1 MEIKVGIFGLGYVGL
16 TTAAC
21 LLRNGHEL
29 IGYEVSDV
37 KRSELAAGRC
47 PLSEPGVEAVL
58 TEGLRNG
65 RFKVAADI
73 SSEALPDIV
82 LICVGTPSAEDG
94 STDLTSVRGVFAR
107 LTAVAAECDP
117 AMAMDVAVRS
127 TMPPGSLAQL
137 EREFG
142 PVFDRFSVVFFPEFL
157 REGTAMADFDAPP
170 QTVLGQPAGRRRPE
184 RLLRMLDELGLA
196 VESVAPLSA
205 EALKMA
211 CNAYHAVKV
220 CFANEVGRVIN
231 TLGGDANEVMRLF
244 VKDTILNV
252 SHRYLMPGAP
262 YGGSCLPK
270 DVRSIS
276 SVASRSGV
284 PAEILTECETSNA
297 SHLQYIVAEILRHR
311 PKVVGLLGLAFK
323 PKTDDLRESPSL
335 SLASSLLAAG
345 VKVVAHDFVIE
356 PNRLIG
362 VNLTALQGLLR
373 RPGMAL
379 EGDLTQLQSVADA
392 FVQMHR
398 DTRYDV
404 MKANRGSRPWADV
417 SSWSFYPAGYLPSTA
432 TD

>member
-1 MEIKVGIFGLGYVGL
+1 MKLGIFGLGYVGL

-21 LLRNGHEL
+21 LLRRGHEV
-29 IGYEVSDV
+29 IGYEVSDL
-37 KRSELAAGRC
+37 KRAELAAGRC

-58 TEGLRNG
+58 AEALRNG
-65 RFKVAADI
+65 RFSVAADI
-73 SSEALPDIV
+73 SSDSLPDVV

-94 STDLTSVRGVFAR
+94 STDLTAVRGVFTR
-107 LTAVAAECDP
+107 LAAVAAQADP
-117 AMAMDVAVRS
+117 ATTMDVAVRS
-127 TMPPGSLAQL
+127 TMPPGSLALL
-137 EREFG
+137 EREYDQ
-142 PVFDRFSVVFFPEFL
+142 VFQRFSVVFFPEFL

-184 RLLRMLDELGLA
+184 RLLQLLDELGLE

-220 CFANEVGRVIN
+220 CFANEIGRVIN
-231 TLGGDANEVMRLF
+231 TLGGDATEVMRLF
-244 VKDTILNV
+244 VKDTVLNV

-284 PAEILTECETSNA
+284 PAEILAQCETSNA
-297 SHLQYIVAEILRHR
+297 SHLQYIVAEVLRHR

-323 PKTDDLRESPSL
+323 PRTDDLRESPSL
-335 SLASSLLAAG
+335 SLASSLLATG

-356 PNRLIG
+356 PDRLTG
-362 VNLTALQGLLR
+362 VNRTALQGLLR
-373 RPGMAL
+373 RPGISL
-379 EGDLTQLQSVADA
+379 ESDLTQVQQVAEV
-392 FVQMHR
+392 FVQMHH
-398 DTRYDV
+398 DARYDAL
-404 MKANRGSRPWADV
+404 KSSRGNRPWANV
-417 SSWSFYPAGYLPSTA
+417 AGWSFVPKEP
-432 TD
+432 

>member
-1 MEIKVGIFGLGYVGL
+1 MKVGIFGLGYVGL

-21 LLRNGHEL
+21 LLRKGHEL

-37 KRSELAAGRC
+37 KRAELAAGRC

-58 TEGLRNG
+58 SEALRKG
-65 RFKVAADI
+65 RFTVAADI
-73 SSEALPDIV
+73 SSVVLPDIA

-94 STDLTSVRGVFAR
+94 STDLTAVRGVFTR
-107 LTAVAAECDP
+107 LTEVAAECDP
-117 AMAMDVAVRS
+117 AVAMDVAVRS

-137 EREFG
+137 EREFD

-157 REGTAMADFDAPP
+157 REGTAMEDFDAPP
-170 QTVLGQPAGRRRPE
+170 QTLLGQPPGRHRPE
-184 RLLRMLDELGLA
+184 LLLRLLDELGLT

-220 CFANEVGRVIN
+220 CFANEIGRVIN
-231 TLGGDANEVMRLF
+231 TLGGDASEVMRLF
-244 VKDTILNV
+244 VKDTVLNV

-284 PAEILTECETSNA
+284 PAEILAQCETSNA
-297 SHLQYIVAEILRHR
+297 SHLQYIVAEILRHH

-356 PNRLIG
+356 PDRLTG
-362 VNLTALQGLLR
+362 VNRTALQGLLR
-373 RPGMAL
+373 RPGMSL
-379 EGDLTQLQSVADA
+379 EGDLAKLQPVADA

-398 DTRYDV
+398 DARYDAL
-404 MKANRGSRPWADV
+404 KSSRGNRPWADV
-417 SSWSFYPAGYLPSTA
+417 ASWSFCPAGSLPST
-432 TD
+432 D